1 MEVALRDKAE
11 STAPDGARGLGNRD
25 IVELTELRQALHRR
39 PELSGEEC
47 ETARTIAT
55 ALAPTAPDEVLTGLG
70 GHGVAAVFTGAAPG
84 PTVLIRAE
92 LDGLPIE
99 EIGALPYRS
108 ETPGKGHLCGHDG
121 HATILIG
128 LARLLGRQRPARGRA
143 VLLFQ
148 PAEETGEGAKAMLAE
163 GIMDRFQVER
173 VFGIHTSPMHDLGLF
188 ITRPGPL
195 MASVGDFDIVVKGRG
210 GHGAYPQRAAD
221 PVAAAL
227 VIGNALQTI
236 VSRNIDANDEVV
248 LSITNIHAGS
258 AFNVIPAEARLGGT
272 IRSFSV
278 EARDLVRRRMREICE
293 GVAAGMGCTVEIS
306 ATIDL
311 DPTVNHE
318 AETAL
323 AVEVAREVSGCE
335 IAAHPQ
341 MGGEDFGAMLGARP
355 GAFLFLGQGKG
366 PMVHETDFDF
376 NDAAAPIGASFF
388 ARLVERALPLP

>member
-1 MEVALRDKAE
+1 MPVLNSIADSAEDLAGWRQHIHQNPEIGLECVATAAFVAARLREIGVDEIHEGIGRTGIVALIK
-11 STAPDGARGLGNRD
+11 G
-25 IVELTELRQALHRR
+25 
-39 PELSGEEC
+39 
-47 ETARTIAT
+47 
-55 ALAPTAPDEVLTGLG
+55 
-70 GHGVAAVFTGAAPG
+70 
-84 PTVLIRAE
+84 RAE
-92 LDGLPIE
+92 GPVLGLRADMD
-99 EIGALPYRS
+99 ALPMP
-108 ETPGKGHLCGHDG
+108 ETTGKPYASRVEGAMHACGHDG
-121 HATILIG
+121 HTTM
-128 LARLLGRQRPARGRA
+128 LLGAAKYLAGTRNFAGTVA
-143 VLLFQ
+143 LIFQ

-163 GIMDRFQVER
+163 GIMDRFQVDR

-258 AFNVIPAEARLGGT
+258 AFNVIPAEACLGGT

-311 DPTVNHE
+311 DPTINHE

-355 GAFLFLGQGKG
+355 GAYLFLGQGKG

-388 ARLVERALPLP
+388 ARLVERALPLA

>member
-1 MEVALRDKAE
+1 MPVLNSIADSAEDLAGWRQHIHQNPEIGLECVATAAFVAARLREIGVDEIHEGIGRTGIVALIK
-11 STAPDGARGLGNRD
+11 G
-25 IVELTELRQALHRR
+25 
-39 PELSGEEC
+39 
-47 ETARTIAT
+47 
-55 ALAPTAPDEVLTGLG
+55 
-70 GHGVAAVFTGAAPG
+70 
-84 PTVLIRAE
+84 RAE
-92 LDGLPIE
+92 GPVLGLRADMD
-99 EIGALPYRS
+99 ALPMP
-108 ETPGKGHLCGHDG
+108 ETTGKPYASQVEGAMHACGHDG
-121 HATILIG
+121 HTTM
-128 LARLLGRQRPARGRA
+128 LLGAAKYLAGTRNFAGTVA
-143 VLLFQ
+143 LIFQ

-388 ARLVERALPLP
+388 ARLVERALPLA